1 MMHRTLPALLLAA
14 GLSACATM
22 PPPPEPTG
30 PCAVTEPVKMRWAGV
45 KFKLRDRDA
54 LRHDAQARIARVLR
68 PGDPATMDFRPERLN
83 IMVDDFG
90 QITDLTCG

>member
-1 MMHRTLPALLLAA
+1 MMHRSLTVLLLAI
-14 GLSACATM
+14 GVSACATM
-22 PPPPEPTG
+22 QPPPEPAG
-30 PCAVTEPVKMRWAGV
+30 PCAVTEPVKMRWAGA

-54 LRHDAQARIARVLR
+54 VRHDAQARIARVLR

-83 IMVDDFG
+83 IMVDDLG

>member
-1 MMHRTLPALLLAA
+1 MTHRILPALLLAA

-30 PCAVTEPVKMRWAGV
+30 PCAITEPVKMRWAGV
-45 KFKLRDRDA
+45 NFKLRERDA
-54 LRHDAQARIARVLR
+54 VRRDARARIARVLR
-68 PGDPATMDFRPERLN
+68 PNEPATMDFRPDRLN

>member
-1 MMHRTLPALLLAA
+1 MMHRTLPVLLLAA

-22 PPPPEPTG
+22 PPPPEPAG

-45 KFKLRDRDA
+45 KFKLR
-54 LRHDAQARIARVLR
+54 ARIARVLR